1 VVLVVLLVALVP
13 VVRVHQ
19 VQVTG
24 LRKLNSRETEVIGN
38 FDPDESM

>member
-1 VVLVVLLVALVP
+1 VALVP

-24 LRKLNSRETEVIGN
+24 LRKLNSRETGYRKLR
-38 FDPDESM
+38 S